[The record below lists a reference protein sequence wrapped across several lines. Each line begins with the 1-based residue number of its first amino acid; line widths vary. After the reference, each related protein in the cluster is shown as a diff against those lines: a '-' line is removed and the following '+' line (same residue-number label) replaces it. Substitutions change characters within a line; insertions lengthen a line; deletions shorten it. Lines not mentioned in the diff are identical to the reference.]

1 MKKTLAVIDKIL
13 TYVNLILAV
22 WIWVLIR
29 RGA

>member
-1 MKKTLAVIDKIL
+1 MRKTFAVLDRVL